1 MNTAHLNT
9 GQVKVHYSDVSVIQ
23 MVGLQIPTVWYL
35 FEEVIQRFIQTSTET
50 SLKFGWIS
58 GGDPNTGIT
67 ESSEYQ
73 TYITIPEFKGF
84 KVRAKNN
91 VIGWTI
97 WILDQ
102 YSDPS
107 KYTEMPWIFS
117 LLVKYSI

>member
-1 MNTAHLNT
+1 MFPLF
-9 GQVKVHYSDVSVIQ
+9 KWSDYRSPLYDTFLKRLYKDLFKHQLKLHWNLVESL
-23 MVGLQIPTVWYL
+23 VGIQIP
-35 FEEVIQRFIQTSTET
+35 
-50 SLKFGWIS
+50 
-58 GGDPNTGIT
+58 

-107 KYTEMPWIFS
+107 KYTEMPWI
-117 LLVKYSI
+117 LVF